1 METTSTTFTKVYNYL
16 YNFNELSN
24 NDITLLSFIISHC
37 DNKQEFFYTDE
48 HIVKHF
54 NEKLG
59 GVRMIS
65 RIIKYLKD
73 NDFIITS
80 TSKQKYPDSKWGN
93 RRYITLGNKLDKN
106 VSSTNKEVKIDQ
118 IKEDNIKVVSIHKK
132 DIIVQQEE
140 ENLPIIKSKD
150 NINNELVIE
159 IEEMLKDNPWAS
171 VDDYYMKLTRYIG
184 KYKLCQYEL
193 ENEIKTWKKSDKSII
208 ELISN
213 VESKIDKKNTIKSDD
228 DDILTD
234 SIWGR
239 VLNNKSNYV
248 N

>member
-1 METTSTTFTKVYNYL
+1 METSTTFTKVYNYL

-37 DNKQEFFYTDE
+37 ENKQEFFYTNE
-48 HIVKHF
+48 QIIEHF
-54 NEKLG
+54 NGKLG
-59 GVRMIS
+59 KNTQ
-65 RIIKYLKD
+65 IKLILKNLKD
-73 NDFIITS
+73 NNFIITQ

-93 RRYITLGNKLDKN
+93 RRYITLGSKLNKNITSTKNEVKLDDIK
-106 VSSTNKEVKIDQ
+106 KEKT
-118 IKEDNIKVVSIHKK
+118 KVVSEYQNNN
-132 DIIVQQEE
+132 IVEQQE

-150 NINNELVIE
+150 NIKDELVIE
-159 IEEMLKDNPWAS
+159 IEEMLIDNPWAS

-193 ENEIKTWKKSDKSII
+193 ENEIKTWKKSNKSII

-213 VESKIDKKNTIKSDD
+213 VEDRIDKKNTIKNDD
-228 DDILTD
+228 IILTD

-239 VLNNKSNYV
+239 VLNNNTI

>member
-1 METTSTTFTKVYNYL
+1 MTNEQIIDFYNGK
-16 YNFNELSN
+16 
-24 NDITLLSFIISHC
+24 FIKIS
-37 DNKQEFFYTDE
+37 QL
-48 HIVKHF
+48 
-54 NEKLG
+54 KL
-59 GVRMIS
+59 
-65 RIIKYLKD
+65 IIKSLIEKD
-73 NDFIITS
+73 YIITE
-80 TSKQKYPDSKWGN
+80 TSKKKYPNSKWGN
-93 RRYITLGNKLDKN
+93 RRYITLGSKLDKN
-106 VSSTNKEVKIDQ
+106 ITSTNKEVKSDQ
-118 IKEDNIKVVSIHKK
+118 IKKDNTKVVSIHKK